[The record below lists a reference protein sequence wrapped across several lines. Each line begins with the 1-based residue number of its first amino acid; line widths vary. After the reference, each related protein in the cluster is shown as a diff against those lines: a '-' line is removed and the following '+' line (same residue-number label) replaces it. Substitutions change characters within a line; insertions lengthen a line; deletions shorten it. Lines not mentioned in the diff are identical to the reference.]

1 MFYTPKMTNY
11 KKKVSVRINQNQ
23 IEENTTER
31 KKKNTTMSITKKTST
46 NSVGSQRVLSREK
59 SVSSASPVLKNRI
72 RNLAEVN

>member
-23 IEENTTER
+23 IEENVTER